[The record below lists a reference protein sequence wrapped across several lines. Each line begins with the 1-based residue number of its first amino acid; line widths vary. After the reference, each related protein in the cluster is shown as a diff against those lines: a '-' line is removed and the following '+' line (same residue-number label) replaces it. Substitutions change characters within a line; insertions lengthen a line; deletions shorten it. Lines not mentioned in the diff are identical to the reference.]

1 MAPGHAWRRST
12 VKADARLIALAIVLF
27 GAGLLVAFALENPLL
42 RYGVGLSAF
51 AVGLGLL
58 RRAFRIE

>member
-1 MAPGHAWRRST
+1 MKPNP
-12 VKADARLIALAIVLF
+12 RLIALAIILF
-27 GAGLLVAFALENPLL
+27 GAGLLLAFAVENPLL

-58 RRAFRIE
+58 RRAFRVE

>member
-1 MAPGHAWRRST
+1 
-12 VKADARLIALAIVLF
+12 VKANARLIALAIVLF

>member
-1 MAPGHAWRRST
+1 M
-12 VKADARLIALAIVLF
+12 KADPRLIVLAIILF
-27 GAGLLVAFALENPLL
+27 GVGLLVAFALENPLL
-42 RYGVGLSAF
+42 RYGIGLSAF